1 MTRSHYEALL
11 ISAGFEAVKST
22 AAPFGGPSGG
32 PNDCPNDGGGGLAER
47 LVQTAV
53 LLGLPLSAVPE
64 DAPKRQTS
72 PVLCVTGRWPGGET
86 RNSPHAHTSRAKSL
100 RIGCSS

>member
-64 DAPKRQTS
+64 DAPERHTS

-86 RNSPHAHTSRAKSL
+86 RNSPSCTHTARKELL
-100 RIGCSS
+100 RRF